1 MADHVNADHVD
12 VDHVDADH
20 VNAGHVTVAELESA
34 RAAGAVVVDVRE
46 PAEFAAGRVPGA
58 VNVPF
63 ATVPLALGRL
73 AELAGDGPLFV
84 VCHVGG
90 RSARAA
96 DYLTQYGIDSRTVD
110 GGTQEWAAG
119 GRPLDHG

>member
-1 MADHVNADHVD
+1 MDEHVTAQYGS
-12 VDHVDADH
+12 AQ
-20 VNAGHVTVAELESA
+20 HVTVADLVAA

-58 VNVPF
+58 VNVPL
-63 ATVPLALGRL
+63 AMVPFSLGRL
-73 AELAGDGPLFV
+73 AELAGDGPLFL

-96 DYLTQYGIDSRTVD
+96 DYLRQYGIDSRTVD
-110 GGTQEWAAG
+110 GGTREWAAAG
-119 GRPLDHG
+119 QPLDRG

>member
-1 MADHVNADHVD
+1 MTNAEHVNAE
-12 VDHVDADH
+12 
-20 VNAGHVTVAELESA
+20 HVTVAELVSA

-58 VNVPF
+58 VNVPL
-63 ATVPLALGRL
+63 ATVPLSLGRL
-73 AELAGDGPLFV
+73 AELAADGPLFI

-90 RSARAA
+90 RSQQAA

-110 GGTQEWAAG
+110 GGTQE
-119 GRPLDHG
+119 